1 MNAAFAIIGLYSVAT
16 IVLIFV
22 YEKPKR
28 NRRKITG
35 RGGDFES

>member
-1 MNAAFAIIGLYSVAT
+1 MNVAFAVIGLYAIAT
-16 IVLIFV
+16 SALIFV

>member
-1 MNAAFAIIGLYSVAT
+1 MNAAFAIIGLYAIAT
-16 IVLIFV
+16 IVLVFV
-22 YEKPKR
+22 YEKPNR

>member
-1 MNAAFAIIGLYSVAT
+1 MNAAFAIIGLYAVAT
-16 IVLIFV
+16 IVLVFV

-35 RGGDFES
+35 RGRDFES

>member
-1 MNAAFAIIGLYSVAT
+1 MKIALAVIAFYAIAVGAL
-16 IVLIFV
+16 LFV
-22 YEKPKR
+22 YEKPSK

>member
-1 MNAAFAIIGLYSVAT
+1 MNAAFVITGLYAVAT
-16 IVLIFV
+16 IFLLLV

-28 NRRKITG
+28 NRKKITG